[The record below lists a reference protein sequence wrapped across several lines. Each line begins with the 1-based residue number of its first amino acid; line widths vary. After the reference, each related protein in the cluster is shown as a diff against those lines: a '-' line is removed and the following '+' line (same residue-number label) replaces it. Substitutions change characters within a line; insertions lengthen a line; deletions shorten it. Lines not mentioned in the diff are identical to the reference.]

1 METKFKYHLTGLSTD
16 GRTNR
21 WYVTC
26 KKCGKQFEPPTTML
40 ATQLIVCPNSKCK
53 EEEVINYNHL

>member
-1 METKFKYHLTGLSTD
+1 METKFKYHLTGLSRD